1 MNTKEWLMRA
11 WRIDKKITAL
21 IIARDETRNRCLSVT
36 VPLDGERVQ
45 SSADHNAK
53 QIQLASLEQEIDKRV
68 DELCAMKLKIL
79 AAINEVSDS
88 TLRTLLIERYI
99 SFKTWEQIAVDMG
112 YSYVHIVHNLHPM
125 ALISFFRKLKLV
137 GKID

>member
-1 MNTKEWLMRA
+1 
-11 WRIDKKITAL
+11 
-21 IIARDETRNRCLSVT
+21 VT

-45 SSADHNAK
+45 SSADHNVK
-53 QIQLASLEQEIDKRV
+53 LVQLASLEQEIDKRV

-112 YSYVHIVHNLHPM
+112 YSLSILFITFTQWY
-125 ALISFFRKLKLV
+125 
-137 GKID
+137 